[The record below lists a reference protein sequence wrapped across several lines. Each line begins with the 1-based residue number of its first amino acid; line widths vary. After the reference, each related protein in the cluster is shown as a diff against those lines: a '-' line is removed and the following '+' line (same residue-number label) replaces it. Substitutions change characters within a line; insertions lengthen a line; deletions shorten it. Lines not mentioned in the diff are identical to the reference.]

1 MAREHLFISKIIQIE
16 GGYVNDPSDLGGETK
31 FGITHKTAR
40 DNGYNGLMKDLTM
53 KAARDIYLRQYWFKP
68 GFNKITNDQLSFELL
83 DTAVNMG
90 PETAVEMLQ
99 KSCNLLNH
107 ANRYGNDL
115 EVDGRLGFKTL
126 AFVNRYPMP
135 DRLCMLMNVVQCA
148 RYVKI
153 AQVQPEQRKF
163 IYGWLKE
170 RVFNQTSFDD
180 KLSITT
186 PINPLNP

>member
-16 GGYVNDPSDLGGETK
+16 GGYVNDPSDAGGETK
-31 FGITHKTAR
+31 FGITLKTAR
-40 DNGYNGLMKDLTM
+40 DNGYNGSMKDLTIET
-53 KAARDIYLRQYWFKP
+53 ARDIYLQQYWFKP
-68 GFNKITNDQLSFELL
+68 GFNKITNDQLAFELL

-115 EVDGRLGFKTL
+115 EVDGRLGYKTL

-135 DRLCMLMNVVQCA
+135 DRLRMLMNAVQCA

-153 AQVQPEQRKF
+153 AQARPEQRKF

-180 KLSITT
+180 KFSISTT
-186 PINPLNP
+186 LNT